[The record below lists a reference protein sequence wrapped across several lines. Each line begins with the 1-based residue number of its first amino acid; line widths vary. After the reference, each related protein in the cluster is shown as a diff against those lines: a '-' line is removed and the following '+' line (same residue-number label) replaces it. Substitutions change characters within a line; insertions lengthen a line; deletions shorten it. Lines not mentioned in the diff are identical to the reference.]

1 MDKRLYDLYFSLANK
16 YGKDD
21 ENAKL
26 LQKILLS
33 EESGVPKSGIKM
45 SDFVLGKKE
54 ANRPALTGVYYD
66 NGKMAATDST
76 ILVVLSAPYPEEW
89 EGKIITP
96 DGDTV
101 NGKYPNYNSV
111 RPTSEMKELN
121 VDWEGIADE
130 IKNARVDKKTGMKAA
145 PNIDFEG
152 KFKLSLKNAERLLK
166 IRKNWDIEHLRY
178 KDERSAV
185 EFVGPNYWGVVMPR
199 LD

>member
-1 MDKRLYDLYFSLANK
+1 MDNRLYDLYFSLANK

-54 ANRPALTGVYYD
+54 VNRPALTGVYYN
-66 NGKMAATDST
+66 NGNMVATDST
-76 ILVVLSAPYPEEW
+76 ILVVLTAPYPEEW

-101 NGKYPNYNSV
+101 NGKYPNYISV
-111 RPTSEMKELN
+111 RPKSEMTELN
-121 VDWEGIADE
+121 VNWENIADE
-130 IKNARVDKKTGMKAA
+130 VKLARLDKKTRIKAA
-145 PNIDFEG
+145 PNVDFEG

-166 IRKNWDIEHLRY
+166 IHKNWGIEHLRY
-178 KDERSAV
+178 KDERSMI
-185 EFVGPNYWGVVMPR
+185 EFVGPNYWGVAMPR